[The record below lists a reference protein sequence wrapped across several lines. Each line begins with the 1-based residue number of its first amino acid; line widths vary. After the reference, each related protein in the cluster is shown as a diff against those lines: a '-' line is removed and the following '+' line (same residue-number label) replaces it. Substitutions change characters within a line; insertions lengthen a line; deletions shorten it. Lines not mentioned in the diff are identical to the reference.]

1 MKTYVAFLRGINVG
15 GHHKVP
21 MMDLKCLLEKNNYKN
36 VTTLLNSGNIIFDG
50 DEASAEEIQQQLS
63 CMLEEEFGFSIPT
76 LVKSKSE
83 IVTILEQNPFQAI
96 SLNKDLKLYVSFVFD
111 PLQKQENLK
120 NLETESFKIIET
132 TSNEIYSVLNTTK
145 GKTTKAMENMDRHF
159 NKSLTTRNWNTVVRI
174 GKKLRD

>member
-21 MMDLKCLLEKNNYKN
+21 MKDLKCLLEKNNYKN

-63 CMLEEEFGFSIPT
+63 CMLEEKFGFSIPT
-76 LVKSKSE
+76 LVKTKNE
-83 IVTILEQNPFQAI
+83 IITILEHNPFLSV

-111 PLQKQENLK
+111 PLPKQLNLK
-120 NLETESFKIIET
+120 DLETESFKIIKIN
-132 TSNEIYSVLNTTK
+132 SREIYSVLNNTK

-159 NKSLTTRNWNTVVRI
+159 NKSLTTRNWNTIVRI

>member
-21 MMDLKCLLEKNNYKN
+21 MKDLKFLLEKNNYKN
-36 VTTLLNSGNIIFDG
+36 VTTLLNSGNIIFDE
-50 DEASAEEIQQQLS
+50 DEAFAEEIQQQLS
-63 CMLEEEFGFSIPT
+63 CMLEEKFGFSIPT
-76 LVKSKSE
+76 LVKTKNE
-83 IVTILEQNPFQAI
+83 IITILEHNPFLSV

-111 PLQKQENLK
+111 PLPKKINLK
-120 NLETESFKIIET
+120 DLETESFKIIKIN
-132 TSNEIYSVLNTTK
+132 SREIYSVLNNTK

-159 NKSLTTRNWNTVVRI
+159 NKSLTTRNWNTIVRI

>member
-21 MMDLKCLLEKNNYKN
+21 MKDLKHLLEQNNYKN

-50 DEASAEEIQQQLS
+50 NEASAEEIQQQLS

-76 LVKSKSE
+76 LVKTKSE
-83 IVTILEQNPFQAI
+83 IATILEQNPFLSV

-111 PLQKQENLK
+111 PLPKQLNLK
-120 NLETESFKIIET
+120 DLETESFKIIKIN
-132 TSNEIYSVLNTTK
+132 SHEIFSVLNTIK

-159 NKSLTTRNWNTVVRI
+159 NKSLTTRNWNTIGKI
-174 GKKLRD
+174 GKKLR